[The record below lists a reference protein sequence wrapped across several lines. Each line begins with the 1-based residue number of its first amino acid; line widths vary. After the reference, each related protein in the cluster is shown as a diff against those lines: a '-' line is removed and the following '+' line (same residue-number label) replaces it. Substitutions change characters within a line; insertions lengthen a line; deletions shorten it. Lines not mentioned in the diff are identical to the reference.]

1 MKALKYTF
9 AALVLVATLGITS
22 CANSDDVSTP
32 EIKYHKA
39 EKTITLEELYAKA
52 NTTVQQYTEED
63 ILEAYVS
70 STDEGGTFY
79 KSVSLQN
86 LEGTKG
92 FSISVDMYNICN
104 DIAPGRK
111 VYIYLKDLYFSIV
124 HGSLVLGDLYQ
135 ETSVGRMRPQDFY
148 KKVFASADVVPETE
162 LMKTITLADLK
173 NDNYINTLVEIEK
186 VQFADNAVDK
196 TYYDPANV
204 LGGATNHNIVDPTG
218 TMIFRTS
225 EFAKFASRVVP
236 KNSGKIRGV
245 LTKFNSDYQFMA
257 RTFNDI
263 QLTEDRIGVD
273 PGEGEEPTAP
283 TNLLF
288 TTADFENW
296 ANFTA
301 SLNSFGLKPY
311 AVQGMGTGALG
322 TNSMHLN
329 GTPTA
334 NDYVFTVLASAKG
347 NIPATPT
354 KITFWVKGTSA
365 KSLSINVYRGTSGY
379 DVFNVS
385 NLNSLAITLNKAV
398 LNDSGN
404 GTNNYGGTIDT
415 NNKWVK
421 VTLNISDVD
430 INKST
435 TGDLFAL
442 KVGSNAA
449 YNLHIDNI
457 EIQ

>member
-1 MKALKYTF
+1 MKAIKYTF
-9 AALVLVATLGITS
+9 AALAFAVTLLTTG
-22 CANSDDVSTP
+22 CANSDDVSVPTI
-32 EIKYHKA
+32 EYHQA
-39 EKTITLEELYAKA
+39 TATITLEELYAKA
-52 NTTVQQYTEED
+52 NTTLQQYTEDD
-63 ILEAYVS
+63 ILEVYVS

-92 FSISVDMYNICN
+92 LSISVDMYNIVN
-104 DIAPGRK
+104 HIAPGRK
-111 VYIYLKDLYFSIV
+111 VYIYLKDMYFSVV
-124 HGSLVLGDLYQ
+124 HGSLVLGDVFE
-135 ETSVGRMRPQDFY
+135 ETSIGRMRPQDFY
-148 KKVFASADVVPETE
+148 KKVFASDVVVPETE

-173 NDNYINTLVEIEK
+173 NDNFINTLVEIEK
-186 VQFADNAVDK
+186 VQFTDNAVDK
-196 TYYDPANV
+196 TYYDPVNV
-204 LGGATNHNIVDPTG
+204 VGGATNHNIVDASG
-218 TMIFRTS
+218 TMICRTS
-225 EFAKFASRVVP
+225 EFAKFASRVVS

-273 PGEGEEPTAP
+273 PNDGDEPTTP

-288 TTADFENW
+288 TAADFENW
-296 ANFTA
+296 GNFTG

-311 AVQGMGTGALG
+311 AVQGIGTGALA
-322 TNSMHLN
+322 TNSLHIN

-347 NIPATPT
+347 NIPAAPT
-354 KITFWVKGTSA
+354 KITFWVKGTAA
-365 KSLSINVYRGTSGY
+365 KSLSINVYRATTGY
-379 DVFNVS
+379 DVFNVAS
-385 NLNSLAITLNKAV
+385 LNSLPVTLNKAV

-415 NNKWVK
+415 NNTWVK
-421 VTLNISDVD
+421 VTLNIADVD
-430 INKST
+430 HKQTNA
-435 TGDLFAL
+435 GDLFAL